1 MPKIPDFNGNSLP
14 RPLYNSLKMSKMQFN
29 GTHFQKSSLA
39 KHLPD
44 TPPYDAVSHCPL
56 SSVPRFSVLSS
67 DGRDPIPH
75 SRFQV
80 TSYVQRAKLTGI
92 EAKHR
97 PEEGNKI
104 IDG

>member
-1 MPKIPDFNGNSLP
+1 
-14 RPLYNSLKMSKMQFN
+14 MQFN
-29 GTHFQKSSLA
+29 SMHFQKSSLA

-44 TPPYDAVSHCPL
+44 TPPYNAVSQCPL

-67 DGRDPIPH
+67 D

-92 EAKHR
+92 EAKYYW

-104 IDG
+104 IDGE